1 MKKIIIALGCCLI
14 VLSGCFF
21 KRDTMEDINIYTTI
35 YPLNYLIN
43 SLYGSNS
50 KIYSI
55 YPSGVDVDDYKLS
68 DKKINEYSKSDL
80 FVFNSL
86 DKERDYAVKMI
97 NDNKDL
103 KVIDVALGMT
113 YSYSLEEL
121 WLNPYNYLM
130 MAQNVKNGLTE
141 YITDPYLVKEIEK
154 NYETVKYDLSKL
166 DAQLKETINNSR
178 YNTIVTDNDSLKYLE
193 KYNLKVISL
202 EENDDLNQNTINEV
216 IKLIQDGQTKYVYSF
231 NGESNSTVKNLIDQY
246 GVELLT
252 FNSMKSID
260 GGITSSN
267 ENYLTIMNNNIDLL
281 NKELY
286 KD

>member
-1 MKKIIIALGCCLI
+1 M
-14 VLSGCFF
+14 
-21 KRDTMEDINIYTTI
+21 
-35 YPLNYLIN
+35 
-43 SLYGSNS
+43 YGSNS

-121 WLNPYNYLM
+121 WLNPYIYLM

-141 YITDPYLVKEIEK
+141 YIENHYLKTI
-154 NYETVKYDLSKL
+154 L
-166 DAQLKETINNSR
+166 DIFLYNIYKETKIAS
-178 YNTIVTDNDSLKYLE
+178 
-193 KYNLKVISL
+193 
-202 EENDDLNQNTINEV
+202 
-216 IKLIQDGQTKYVYSF
+216 
-231 NGESNSTVKNLIDQY
+231 
-246 GVELLT
+246 
-252 FNSMKSID
+252 
-260 GGITSSN
+260 
-267 ENYLTIMNNNIDLL
+267 
-281 NKELY
+281 
-286 KD
+286 